1 MIAPMTGLADLLAQV
16 PLFAFMSDEER
27 GFLAARVRV
36 AHFAAGETLFHYG
49 DPGCSMYVIKSGLI
63 ELSLRTKT
71 GENMVLACFTTHDFF
86 GEISLMDGGP
96 RTATARALDAVEV
109 LEIDRGDIDDLFR
122 LQPSAALHLLSATG
136 SRLRHTT
143 QLLRNASTR
152 NPNEDLEDRRTQ
164 LVKITDW
171 VAAFAGSLKF
181 LALHLLFFAVWLGWN
196 ILGPEG
202 RRFDDFPFGFLTL
215 VVTLETILV
224 SVFVLLSQ
232 NRQVERDRVRND
244 IEYDVNLKSE
254 MQIAHM
260 HEKVDENYAAF
271 QQRLDRIE
279 RKLDTLRSAPPHE

>member
-1 MIAPMTGLADLLAQV
+1 MNGIAEMLAQV

-27 GFLAARVRV
+27 AFLATRVREV
-36 AHFAAGETLFHYG
+36 HFAAGTTLFQYG
-49 DPGCSMYVIKSGLI
+49 DPGHSMYVIKSGHV

-71 GENMVLACFTTHDFF
+71 GENMVLACFTTHNFF
-86 GEISLMDGGP
+86 GEVSLMDGGP
-96 RTATARALDAVEV
+96 RTASARALDAVEL
-109 LEIDRGDIDDLFR
+109 LEVSRADIDELFR
-122 LQPSAALHLLSATG
+122 LQPGAALHLLSATG
-136 SRLRHTT
+136 ERLRHTT
-143 QLLRNASTR
+143 ALLRNASTR
-152 NPNEDLEDRRTQ
+152 NPNEDIEDQRTP
-164 LVKITDW
+164 LSKVTDW

-181 LALHLLFFAVWLGWN
+181 LTLHVMFFAAWFGWN
-196 ILGPEG
+196 IFAPEEQ
-202 RRFDDFPFGFLTL
+202 RFDIFPYGFLTM

-279 RKLDTLRSAPPHE
+279 RKLDSLTPPPSAN

>member
-1 MIAPMTGLADLLAQV
+1 MTGIAAMLAQV
-16 PLFAFMSDEER
+16 PLFAFMSDDER
-27 GFLAARVRV
+27 AFLATRVREV
-36 AHFAAGETLFHYG
+36 RFAPGVTLFHYG
-49 DPGCSMYVIKSGLI
+49 DPGQSMYVVRSGHV

-71 GENMVLACFTTHDFF
+71 GENMVLATFTTHNFF
-86 GEISLMDGGP
+86 GEVSLMDGGP
-96 RTATARALDAVEV
+96 RTATARALDEVEL
-109 LEIDRGDIDDLFR
+109 LEVDRADIDELFR

-136 SRLRHTT
+136 GRLRHTT

-152 NPNEDLEDRRTQ
+152 NPNEDLEDRHTA
-164 LVKITDW
+164 LGKLTDG
-171 VAAFAGSLKF
+171 VAKFAGSLRF
-181 LALHLLFFAVWLGWN
+181 LALHVLFFTVWLGWN
-196 ILGPEG
+196 TLGPQA

-271 QQRLDRIE
+271 QMRLDRIE
-279 RKLDTLRSAPPHE
+279 RKVDSLLPPASSN

>member
-1 MIAPMTGLADLLAQV
+1 MIAPLTGLADLLAQV
-16 PLFAFMSDEER
+16 PLFAFMNDEER

-36 AHFAAGETLFHYG
+36 VHFAAGETLFHYG
-49 DPGCSMYVIKSGLI
+49 DPGCSMYVIKSGLV

-71 GENMVLACFTTHDFF
+71 GENMVLACFTTHSFF

-109 LEIDRGDIDDLFR
+109 VEIDRGDIDDLFR

-152 NPNEDLEDRRTQ
+152 NPNEDLEDRRTP

-279 RKLDTLRSAPPHE
+279 RKLDTLRSGPPHE

>member
-1 MIAPMTGLADLLAQV
+1 VPMSGISEMLAQV
-16 PLFAFMSDEER
+16 PLFAFMSDDER
-27 GFLAARVRV
+27 AFLATRVREV
-36 AHFAAGETLFHYG
+36 CFAPGSTLFHYG
-49 DPGCSMYVIKSGLI
+49 DPGHSMYVVKSGHI

-71 GENMVLACFTTHDFF
+71 GENMVLACFTTHNFF
-86 GEISLMDGGP
+86 GEVSLMDGGP
-96 RTATARALDAVEV
+96 RTATARALDAAELLEV
-109 LEIDRGDIDDLFR
+109 DRADIDELFR
-122 LQPSAALHLLSATG
+122 LQPGAALHLLSATG
-136 SRLRHTT
+136 GRLRHTT

-152 NPNEDLEDRRTQ
+152 NPNEDLEDRRTP

-181 LALHLLFFAVWLGWN
+181 LALHVLFFAAWLGWN
-196 ILGPEG
+196 VLAPEAG
-202 RRFDDFPFGFLTL
+202 RFDSFPYGFLTL

-279 RKLDTLRSAPPHE
+279 KKLDSLLLPGAPN